1 MCAFYE
7 ETGPTRKQV
16 VDLLLQKYEK
26 TYNKLESP
34 TIKSILEES
43 IPLDKNDFGSW
54 RGWVTFGLSK
64 ELVEKIEYE
73 LDMKSKSD

>member
-1 MCAFYE
+1 MSAFYE
-7 ETGPTRKQV
+7 VTGPTRKQV
-16 VDLLLQKYEK
+16 VELLLQKYEK
-26 TYNKLESP
+26 KYNMLEAP

-64 ELVEKIEYE
+64 ELVEKIEKE
-73 LDMKSKSD
+73 LNLKSKND